1 LEKEAS
7 AEENVVIPQGMRL
20 EELEKIA
27 IYQALETSQGNK
39 TDTAE
44 QLGISVKTLYNKLSK
59 YEQESDVQTA
69 DPDTV
74 SEDPVSNSVA
84 K

>member
-1 LEKEAS
+1 
-7 AEENVVIPQGMRL
+7 MRL

-59 YEQESDVQTA
+59 YEQESDAQTVVDA
-69 DPDTV
+69 V
-74 SEDPVSNSVA
+74 SEDSVSNSVA